1 MFYFIKANLVSI
13 HCMKPKIFKNIL
25 KDSTKNWMQA
35 AYLMHGVSYVVRAAS
50 GGGVDQML
58 STALYPPPF
67 PP

>member
-1 MFYFIKANLVSI
+1 
-13 HCMKPKIFKNIL
+13 MKPKIFKNIL

-58 STALYPPPF
+58 SPALYPPPF